1 MSSLGRLSLA
11 VVLAAWVVV
20 ATPAGT
26 SAEILV
32 QTSLA
37 AGLAHH
43 EAKAVWEQL
52 KVGDRLELVR
62 EAGNEHDANAVRLD
76 WRGHALGYIPRTDNA
91 TVARQLDH
99 GNLLE
104 ARIVGIGMHRN
115 HRRKL
120 EVEIYLRM

>member
-1 MSSLGRLSLA
+1 MRFLGRLSLA
-11 VVLAAWVVV
+11 AGLAGWVVV

-26 SAEILV
+26 SAEIVV
-32 QTSLA
+32 QTSLT

-76 WRGHALGYIPRTDNA
+76 WRGHVLGYIPRADNA
-91 TVARQLDH
+91 SVARKLDH
-99 GNLLE
+99 GNRLE
-104 ARIVGIGMHRN
+104 ARIVRIGMHRN

-120 EVEIYLRM
+120 ELEIYLRM

>member
-1 MSSLGRLSLA
+1 MNFLVRLSLA
-11 VVLAAWVVV
+11 VVLAGWGVV

-32 QTSLA
+32 QTSLT

-99 GNLLE
+99 GNVLE
-104 ARIVGIGMHRN
+104 ARIIRIGMHRN